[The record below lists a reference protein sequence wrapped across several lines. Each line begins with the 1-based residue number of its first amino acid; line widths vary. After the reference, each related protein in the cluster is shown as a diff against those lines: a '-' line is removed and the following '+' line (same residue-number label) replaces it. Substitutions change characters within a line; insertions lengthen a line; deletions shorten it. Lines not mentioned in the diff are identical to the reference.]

1 MMKPPEKF
9 IKSLMTFDMEGIRP
23 KRKAALKTPD
33 LLLNPIF
40 TFDYMMEKSSAAA
53 HLANWVINII
63 RYNDIIQIVRE
74 FQKEQAK
81 KQPRSDEQPRS
92 DDSVIDSDDSMLDS
106 EIFLISNNVKMDW
119 VREQFDESINSY
131 HINI

>member
-1 MMKPPEKF
+1 
-9 IKSLMTFDMEGIRP
+9 MTFDMEGIRP
-23 KRKAALKTPD
+23 KRKAALKTSD

-40 TFDYMMEKSSAAA
+40 TFDYMINHSSAAA

-81 KQPRSDEQPRS
+81 KQPRSD
-92 DDSVIDSDDSMLDS
+92 DNMVDSDDCMLDS
-106 EIFLISNNVKMDW
+106 EIFLVSNNVKMDW
-119 VREQFDESINSY
+119 VREHFDESIGSY
-131 HINI
+131 HVNI